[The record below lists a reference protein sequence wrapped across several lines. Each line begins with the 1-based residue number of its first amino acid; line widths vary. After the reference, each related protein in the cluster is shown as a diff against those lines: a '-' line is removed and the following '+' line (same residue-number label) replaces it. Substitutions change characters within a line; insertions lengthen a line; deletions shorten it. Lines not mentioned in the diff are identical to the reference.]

1 MTTSQSICQ
10 ESEINS
16 KKGHVGQKWSDS
28 FQSHDLKGVLVK
40 HMYTVVYDISIFPT
54 FNVEIRPGLNL
65 VAGAGVLAHV
75 LGHRLGHGEL
85 VDRR

>member
-1 MTTSQSICQ
+1 MC
-10 ESEINS
+10 
-16 KKGHVGQKWSDS
+16 
-28 FQSHDLKGVLVK
+28 
-40 HMYTVVYDISIFPT
+40 TVVYDISIFPT
-54 FNVEIRPGLNL
+54 FNVEVRPGLDL